1 MQTQMLGASIKLK
14 PATGK
19 HHRDLYFELLRNLG
33 AEHSRQHARELLQQ
47 QLLQCRET
55 APPIP
60 TDPATLQ
67 AWIVESSRE
76 AGLQYQAYLQ
86 ERQQGAPR
94 RYFSS
99 KAHALYFI
107 KHVAPTKMVDGS
119 WLYGLLP
126 YWNDPAYAALIDIY
140 LEELGDGVEAQNHVS
155 LYRKLLRT
163 HGAEQWTELPAEY
176 FTQGAIQLALASVAE
191 EYLPEVVGFNLAYEQ
206 LPLHLLITAAELD
219 ELNIDPYYFT
229 LHITIDNA
237 LSGHAVKAA
246 EAVSQ
251 LLPRYGSPQEVQR
264 RMINGARLSNC
275 GLGTLDIINA
285 FNLEEEVIQIMRDKA
300 TLGQF
305 MHNHHCRIGG
315 RGLHEWLADPQ
326 QIPGLLQ
333 ALQDGK
339 WIMRHQPPSE
349 SRFWKLIDGEQ
360 GQMFGVFSAYEKQV
374 LFDWIAGD
382 ALESLPKR
390 ERLGP
395 SWRVQQREAAKLA
408 SAPTAA
414 NHPGHDSPNVIPLP
428 TPKGQEKTRVEH
440 SNSQELRLFQQQVDA
455 VRDKPSLMRL
465 LSAWMAPSL
474 HDTPAGLA
482 ATRMFKAEMLN

>member
-1 MQTQMLGASIKLK
+1 
-14 PATGK
+14 
-19 HHRDLYFELLRNLG
+19 
-33 AEHSRQHARELLQQ
+33 
-47 QLLQCRET
+47 
-55 APPIP
+55 
-60 TDPATLQ
+60 
-67 AWIVESSRE
+67 
-76 AGLQYQAYLQ
+76 
-86 ERQQGAPR
+86 
-94 RYFSS
+94 
-99 KAHALYFI
+99 
-107 KHVAPTKMVDGS
+107 
-119 WLYGLLP
+119 
-126 YWNDPAYAALIDIY
+126 
-140 LEELGDGVEAQNHVS
+140 
-155 LYRKLLRT
+155 
-163 HGAEQWTELPAEY
+163 
-176 FTQGAIQLALASVAE
+176 
-191 EYLPEVVGFNLAYEQ
+191 
-206 LPLHLLITAAELD
+206 
-219 ELNIDPYYFT
+219 
-229 LHITIDNA
+229 
-237 LSGHAVKAA
+237 
-246 EAVSQ
+246 
-251 LLPRYGSPQEVQR
+251 
-264 RMINGARLSNC
+264 MINGARLSNC

-285 FNLEEEVIQIMRDKA
+285 FDLEEEVIQIMRDKA